1 MNIERRKLIPII
13 GTISSGK
20 STFLKALLGTNVL
33 QVGSTTTT
41 KFVCLIKNSEDIKFY
56 KLNLSRDNEQLNFVK
71 GDDEIIGE
79 ENIKNKIA
87 EINND
92 LKNLTKASSDEEKR
106 NIFYMLE
113 TPIKNIENK
122 HILWIYLV

>member
-56 KLNLSRDNEQLNFVK
+56 KVNLSRDNE
-71 GDDEIIGE
+71 
-79 ENIKNKIA
+79 
-87 EINND
+87 
-92 LKNLTKASSDEEKR
+92 LKFCER
-106 NIFYMLE
+106 RQ
-113 TPIKNIENK
+113 
-122 HILWIYLV
+122 